1 MTKNPF
7 CWHKS
12 RQTVE
17 YFASLRNLSCHY
29 LQEIMSNLTLINVFI
44 VLSAAIYLVGAEQL
58 NVRADR
64 PDFCLLPGTLPG
76 EKKCKGYIKKWTF
89 NATEDA
95 CVPYIYGGCH
105 GTKNLFDMEEE
116 CQAACPSSAQKMSDL
131 PKKQGSG
138 ANLSNSA
145 SQSLAYQNYLVAILS
160 CLIFFRFMRC
170 YRVLIF

>member
-1 MTKNPF
+1 
-7 CWHKS
+7 
-12 RQTVE
+12 
-17 YFASLRNLSCHY
+17 
-29 LQEIMSNLTLINVFI
+29 MSNLTLINVFI

-58 NVRADR
+58 NVRVDYGLPTADR

-105 GTKNLFDMEEE
+105 GTKNLFDTEEE
-116 CQAACPSSAQKMSDL
+116 CHAACPSSDQKMSDL
-131 PKKQGSG
+131 PKMQGSV

-160 CLIFFRFMRC
+160 CLIFFCFMGC